1 MGDAPTKGFWARTAE
16 DFGKARQFLRDRKQV
31 RELGGKKNTLQEEL
45 DVLLRTLGQRAH
57 AAGAGSDLPA
67 FKDVDQAQS
76 AAQSAQAQQ
85 SQRSAAV
92 AQAKCA
98 LQAEQAAFEPILQQK
113 REAHE
118 QSALQAKK
126 ADTELQTARKAVAG
140 AEDDLDRTRKE
151 LQTAQSDA
159 DKPLPDEPGPPP
171 PETTGEELLQVEQP
185 EAQPQ
190 AGPEADPAQ
199 AERRQAAADA
209 ARRRRDEHQAKVR
222 AYEEAL
228 ARRQMGIEDVQRL
241 QAALREQEQ
250 ALEQARLTVL
260 PLEQAAQQTSAQEQK
275 DAAALAA
282 TEQEWNQKK
291 NQLEGDLRAAED
303 EENAAAAAAS
313 AATDRLAEVFLAFGL
328 EVLQAAPPHPDLS
341 EPMAQAR
348 AHNDQVRQVD
358 EQIAALHAEME
369 TLRGPFVKASF
380 YTVVFALLLTIA
392 VIGIAWLVRAVF

>member
-16 DFGKARQFLRDRKQV
+16 DFGKARQFLRDRRQV

-118 QSALQAKK
+118 QSAAQAKK
-126 ADTELQTARKAVAG
+126 ADTELQTARKAVAA
-140 AEDDLDRTRKE
+140 AEDDLTRTRNE

-199 AERRQAAADA
+199 TERRQAADD

-250 ALEQARLTVL
+250 ALEQARLSVL
-260 PLEQAAQQTSAQEQK
+260 PLEQAEQQTSAQEQK

-291 NQLEGDLRAAED
+291 SQLEGNLRDAAD
-303 EENAAAAAAS
+303 EEKAATAAAS

-348 AHNDQVRQVD
+348 AHNDQVGQVD

-380 YTVVFALLLTIA
+380 YTVVFALLVTIA

>member
-16 DFGKARQFLRDRKQV
+16 DFGKARQFLRDRRQV
-31 RELGGKKNTLQEEL
+31 RELGGKKNALQEEL

-113 REAHE
+113 REAHD
-118 QSALQAKK
+118 QSAVQAKK
-126 ADTELQTARKAVAG
+126 ADTELQTARKAVAA
-140 AEDDLDRTRKE
+140 AEDDLNRTRNE

-171 PETTGEELLQVEQP
+171 PETAGEELLQVEQP

-199 AERRQAAADA
+199 AERRQAADA

-250 ALEQARLTVL
+250 ALEQARLSVL
-260 PLEQAAQQTSAQEQK
+260 PLEQAEQQTSAQEQK

-291 NQLEGDLRAAED
+291 SQLEGNLRDAAD
-303 EENAAAAAAS
+303 EEKAATAAAS
-313 AATDRLAEVFLAFGL
+313 AATDRLAQVFLAFGL

-348 AHNDQVRQVD
+348 AHNDQVGQVD
-358 EQIAALHAEME
+358 EQIAVLHAEME

-380 YTVVFALLLTIA
+380 YTVVFALLVTIA

>member
-16 DFGKARQFLRDRKQV
+16 DFGKARQFLRDRRQV

-118 QSALQAKK
+118 QSAAQAKK
-126 ADTELQTARKAVAG
+126 ADTELQTARKAVAA
-140 AEDDLDRTRKE
+140 AEDDLTRTRNE

-199 AERRQAAADA
+199 TERRQAADD

-250 ALEQARLTVL
+250 ALEQARLSVL
-260 PLEQAAQQTSAQEQK
+260 PLEQAEQQTSAQEQK

-291 NQLEGDLRAAED
+291 SQLEGNLRDAAD
-303 EENAAAAAAS
+303 EEKAATAAAS

-348 AHNDQVRQVD
+348 AHNDLVGQVD

-380 YTVVFALLLTIA
+380 YTVVFALLVTIA